1 MRKRAAALGIV
12 AGLTAGGA
20 AAMAFTPTISGAQS
34 TTTTAP
40 STSSSTP
47 DERPDRSA
55 WMTEALAP
63 LVTNGTITQAQAD
76 AVVAALPAAAPDHGP
91 GGRHG
96 MKNLDAAAE
105 AIGITTDELRTA
117 IDGGQTIAQVAQS
130 KGVAVQTVIHALV
143 ADAKAHLASEV
154 AEGDLTQAEADQ
166 KLAQATERITAF
178 VNGTAPTPPAPATTT
193 PPTTAA
199 A

>member
-1 MRKRAAALGIV
+1 
-12 AGLTAGGA
+12 
-20 AAMAFTPTISGAQS
+20 MAFTPTISGAQS

-40 STSSSTP
+40 STTSSTP
-47 DERPDRSA
+47 ADRPDRSA
-55 WMTEALAP
+55 WITDALAP
-63 LVTNGTITQAQAD
+63 LVSNGTITQAQAD
-76 AVVAALPAAAPDHGP
+76 AVVAALQAAAPDHGP

-96 MKNLDAAAE
+96 MKHLDAAAE
-105 AIGITTDELRTA
+105 ALGVTTDELRTA
-117 IDGGQTIAQVAQS
+117 IEGGQTIAQVAES
-130 KGVAVQTVIHALV
+130 KGVAVQTVIDAMV
-143 ADAKAHLASEV
+143 ADVKEHLAAEV

-178 VNGTAPTPPAPATTT
+178 VNGTAPTPPAPASTT